1 MRYTVYMSTRN
12 IHQSI
17 EHLQQVLWET
27 DVASVSRARAM
38 SLVGARILYRVIEDF
53 LQGQLTL
60 RAMSLVYTTLLSL
73 VPLLALSFSLLKAFG
88 VHNQLEPMLLNFLEP
103 FGEKGVETAAQI
115 VGFVQNIGVGVLGT
129 VGLVLLIYTV
139 VSLLQKVEEAFNFIW
154 HVSSLRNLPQRLSG
168 YLSVVMVGPMLVVTA
183 LGITASVMS
192 SALVSQLV
200 AIEPF
205 GTLFYALSKLVP
217 YLLVIGAFTATYMII
232 PNTTVHW
239 RSALIGGIV
248 SGVLWETVG
257 WGFAS
262 FIVGSAKYTAIYS
275 GFAIVILFL
284 VWLYLNWLVLLLGS
298 SIAFYHQNPGYQ
310 SRSGGH
316 VRLSL
321 RRQQILAL
329 EVMRMLGEAYQS
341 GENRITATTI
351 AEEFLLPMEAVD
363 DVLSKLQVHGLVV
376 QSCDESPHLLP
387 GRDLRTIF
395 VKDVFDVVSGE
406 LDTPPEQGVR
416 ASQAVMDVVH
426 QFDELSMEHFAKI
439 NIMDILAQTESLT
452 SKVSAQKE

>member
-1 MRYTVYMSTRN
+1 MSTRKFS
-12 IHQSI
+12 QWL
-17 EHLQQVLWET
+17 EHLQKILWDT
-27 DVASVSRARAM
+27 DTSSVSRTRAM
-38 SLVGARILYRVIEDF
+38 GLVAARILYRLVGDF

-103 FGEKGVETAAQI
+103 FGEKGAETAAQI
-115 VGFVQNIGVGVLGT
+115 VGFVQNISVGVLGS
-129 VGLVLLIYTV
+129 VGLMLLIYTV

-192 SALVSQLV
+192 SSLVSQLV

-205 GTLFYALSKLVP
+205 GSLFYALSKLLP

-298 SIAFYHQNPGYQ
+298 SIAFYYQNPGYQ

-321 RRQQILAL
+321 RGQQILAL
-329 EVMRMLGEAYQS
+329 EIMRLLGEGFQR
-341 GENRITATTI
+341 GENRFTAMTL
-351 AEEFLLPMEAVD
+351 AEEFLLPLEAVD
-363 DVLSKLQVHGLVV
+363 DVLSKLQAHGLVV
-376 QSCDESPHLLP
+376 HSCDEPPHLMP
-387 GRDLRTIF
+387 GRDLRAIF
-395 VKDVFDVVSGE
+395 VKHVFDVVSGE
-406 LDTPPEQGVR
+406 YDATPEQGMR

-426 QFDELSMEHFAKI
+426 QFDAIITEHFSNM
-439 NIMDILAQTESLT
+439 NIMDILSQAESLT
-452 SKVSAQKE
+452 GKASAQKE

>member
-1 MRYTVYMSTRN
+1 MSTRN
-12 IHQSI
+12 FSQWL
-17 EHLQQVLWET
+17 EHLQRVLWDT
-27 DVASVSRARAM
+27 DTTTVSRSHAVG
-38 SLVGARILYRVIEDF
+38 LVAARILYRIVGDF

-103 FGEKGVETAAQI
+103 FGEKGAETAAQI
-115 VGFVQNIGVGVLGT
+115 VGFVQNIGVGVLGS

-248 SGVLWETVG
+248 SGILWETVG

-284 VWLYLNWLVLLLGS
+284 LWLYLNWLVLLLGS

-310 SRSGGH
+310 NREGGS
-316 VRLSL
+316 VSLSL
-321 RRQQILAL
+321 RHQQIVAL
-329 EVMRMLGEAYQS
+329 EIMRLLGEAFQR
-341 GENRITATTI
+341 GESHFTSATL
-351 AEEFLLPMEAVD
+351 AEKFLLPLETVD
-363 DVLSKLQVHGLVV
+363 EVLSKLKACGLVV
-376 QSCDESPHLLP
+376 QTCDDTPFLMP
-387 GRDLRTIF
+387 GRDLQSIL
-395 VKDVFDVVSGE
+395 VKQVLDVVSGNFIS
-406 LDTPPEQGVR
+406 DQEQKVHV
-416 ASQAVMDVVH
+416 SQSVADVMDGL
-426 QFDELSMEHFAKI
+426 ENATSEHFSEMTVDK
-439 NIMDILAQTESLT
+439 LLERS
-452 SKVSAQKE
+452 S

>member
-1 MRYTVYMSTRN
+1 MSTKN
-12 IHQSI
+12 ISQWL
-17 EHLQQVLWET
+17 EQLQQDLWDT
-27 DVASVSRARAM
+27 DTSSLSRPRAIILVA
-38 SLVGARILYRVIEDF
+38 ARIFYHIIEDF
-53 LQGQLTL
+53 LRGQLTL

-88 VHNQLEPMLLNFLEP
+88 VHNQLQPMLLSFLEP

-115 VGFVQNIGVGVLGT
+115 VGFVQNIGVGVLGS

-154 HVSSLRNLPQRLSG
+154 HVSRLRNLPQRLSG

-232 PNTTVHW
+232 PNTTVHFK
-239 RSALIGGIV
+239 SALVGGIV
-248 SGVLWETVG
+248 SGILWETVG

-262 FIVGSAKYTAIYS
+262 FIVGSTKYTAIYS

-298 SIAFYHQNPGYQ
+298 SIAFYHQNPGYRNQ
-310 SRSGGH
+310 KGRRAS
-316 VRLSL
+316 LSL
-321 RRQQILAL
+321 RNQQVLAL
-329 EVMRMLGEAYQS
+329 DVMRLLGEAFQR
-341 GENRITATTI
+341 GENTHTI
-351 AEEFLLPMEAVD
+351 SNLSEAFSLPFEAVD
-363 DVLSKLQVHGLVV
+363 EVVSKLKGQGLVAET
-376 QSCDESPHLLP
+376 CEGDPCLIP
-387 GRDLRTIF
+387 GRDLQHIRVKQVLDVVGEGGAS
-395 VKDVFDVVSGE
+395 VKDEKVA
-406 LDTPPEQGVR
+406 
-416 ASQAVMDVVH
+416 ASQSVNEIMLG
-426 QFDELSMEHFAKI
+426 FDEATEKHFSEQSVADLI
-439 NIMDILAQTESLT
+439 
-452 SKVSAQKE
+452 SKAE